1 MICCACTHVGAAV
14 EWTRVSQCLK
24 EVCGSKEW
32 LRNGR
37 RAELLSKSIA
47 FAGRRSAHLDKCSH
61 WSRSSFLQ
69 QEFGIRILKRRL
81 YDFGR
86 RGAHRAS
93 LAYPPSDDLQ
103 SWSSE
108 RQATSEPGN
117 QNQSLAAAILALSLL
132 AYLLLLLYCSRA
144 CFYCTT
150 QYALKASFSSTND

>member
-1 MICCACTHVGAAV
+1 MT
-14 EWTRVSQCLK
+14 
-24 EVCGSKEW
+24 
-32 LRNGR
+32 
-37 RAELLSKSIA
+37 
-47 FAGRRSAHLDKCSH
+47 SH
-61 WSRSSFLQ
+61 RE

-117 QNQSLAAAILALSLL
+117 QNQSLAAAILACLL
-132 AYLLLLLYCSRA
+132 TYYFCLQQALAFLLYYTVRTKS
-144 CFYCTT
+144 
-150 QYALKASFSSTND
+150 